1 MSRLKLLKEL
11 KFWLLAIAAGLM
23 ILHLNLTWRSGD
35 TGLLSTSF
43 LFWVAVSSLLWKK
56 RETLNLESE
65 VFSSFFGISLIT
77 LVLIKGMHLSSHDS
91 FLRISPFISGLGLGL
106 VASGVKGLKQYWQE
120 LLLLGFIAIAQ
131 GWLFLFI
138 DLSILTAQFAAFVL
152 WFLGFEVTRQGV
164 LVSLPAGAIEV
175 YSGCSGLSLIF
186 QLLGFALFFL
196 MMFPTNLS
204 KKILVPVVA
213 VLVGFIVN
221 GVRVALMAVLVALSQ
236 QEAFEYWHQGDGSL
250 IFSMIGVLLFG
261 LLCHFL
267 LLQSASEKQD
277 TVEL

>member
-1 MSRLKLLKEL
+1 MIRLKLLKEL
-11 KFWLLAIAAGLM
+11 KFWLLSIAAGLM
-23 ILHLNLTWRSGD
+23 ILHLHLTWRSGD

-77 LVLIKGMHLSSHDS
+77 LVLIKGMHLSIHDS
-91 FLRISPFISGLGLGL
+91 FLRISPFISALGLGL

-120 LLLLGFIAIAQ
+120 LLLLGFLAIAQ

-152 WFLGFEVTRQGV
+152 WFIGFEVTRQGV

-196 MMFPTNLS
+196 MILTTTSF
-204 KKILVPVVA
+204 KKIIVLVVA

-261 LLCHFL
+261 LFCHFL
-267 LLQSASEKQD
+267 LLQPASEKQD
-277 TVEL
+277 TVEF

>member
-11 KFWLLAIAAGLM
+11 KFWLLAIAAGLI
-23 ILHLNLTWRSGD
+23 ILHLHLTWRSGD

-65 VFSSFFGISLIT
+65 LFSSFFGISLIT

-91 FLRISPFISGLGLGL
+91 FLCISPFISALGLGL

-120 LLLLGFIAIAQ
+120 LLLLGFLAIAQ

-138 DLSILTAQFAAFVL
+138 DISILTAQFAAFVL
-152 WFLGFEVTRQGV
+152 WLLGFEVTRQGV

-175 YSGCSGLSLIF
+175 YSGCSGLSVIF

-196 MMFPTNLS
+196 MIFPTTS
-204 KKILVPVVA
+204 VKKILVLVVA

-261 LLCHFL
+261 LFCHFL

>member
-1 MSRLKLLKEL
+1 
-11 KFWLLAIAAGLM
+11 
-23 ILHLNLTWRSGD
+23 
-35 TGLLSTSF
+35 
-43 LFWVAVSSLLWKK
+43 
-56 RETLNLESE
+56 
-65 VFSSFFGISLIT
+65 
-77 LVLIKGMHLSSHDS
+77 MHLSSHDS
-91 FLRISPFISGLGLGL
+91 FLRISPFLSALGLGL

-120 LLLLGFIAIAQ
+120 LLLLGFLAIAQ

-138 DLSILTAQFAAFVL
+138 DISLLTAQFAAFVL
-152 WFLGFEVTRQGV
+152 WLIGFEVTRQGV

-196 MMFPTNLS
+196 MILTTTSF
-204 KKILVPVVA
+204 KKIIVLVVA

-221 GVRVALMAVLVALSQ
+221 GVRVALMVVLVALSQ

-261 LLCHFL
+261 LFCHFL
-267 LLQSASEKQD
+267 LLQSAIEKQD
-277 TVEL
+277 TVEF